1 MKKDEK
7 FKNAKVML
15 DPRHAVSSIRKAIN
29 KTIEEGNI
37 MMNNLQQNSNVNINE
52 QSENSEKGE
61 TITKKPKNYRPKK
74 ITKRKKK

>member
-1 MKKDEK
+1 MMESQGINDILNQIHKDDRNINSLTHDNDNETDSLMKKDEK

-37 MMNNLQQNSNVNINE
+37 MMNN
-52 QSENSEKGE
+52 
-61 TITKKPKNYRPKK
+61 
-74 ITKRKKK
+74 